1 MALSEMTRGSGKGL
15 PGLVTCVVKDALFR
29 VEGHWD
35 VTGVGDL
42 DDVGSGVTKDDVAK
56 V

>member
-1 MALSEMTRGSGKGL
+1 MLYTIQLSTKA
-15 PGLVTCVVKDALFR
+15 CVVKDALFR
-29 VEGHWD
+29 MEGHWD
-35 VTGVGDL
+35 VAGVGDL

>member
-1 MALSEMTRGSGKGL
+1 MLEVTRCSGKGL
-15 PGLVTCVVKDALFR
+15 PGLVTCVVKDPLFR
-29 VEGHWD
+29 VEGDWD
-35 VTGVGDL
+35 MTGVGDL